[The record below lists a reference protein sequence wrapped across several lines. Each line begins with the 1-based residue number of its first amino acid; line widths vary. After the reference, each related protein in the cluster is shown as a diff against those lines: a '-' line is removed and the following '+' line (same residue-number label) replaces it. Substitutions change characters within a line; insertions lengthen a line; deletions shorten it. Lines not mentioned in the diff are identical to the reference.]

1 MIEEKSGPMPLSG
14 ESDAHLRLAVRAAN
28 VGVWDLDLRTNEL
41 SCSAECKQQLGF
53 GPHES
58 IWAPTGWQDS
68 VHPDDLA
75 RVLQTAADYL
85 ADPVQE
91 CSAELRLR
99 HKDGSYRWILAQG
112 ALVRDENGQPVR
124 LVGASVDITRQ
135 KQVEEALRASETRL
149 NAIINS
155 TPNVA
160 VQGYDLDG
168 RVVLWNK
175 ASELIYGWSAAEAL
189 GRTMDQL
196 MHTPSEAEDFLLLLR
211 ALLGQGHG
219 IGPLEYRFRRRNGE
233 EGWCLSTLFEI
244 SAVNGS
250 PNFICMDIDI
260 TEQRRITEALRSNEG
275 LLRAFVDT
283 IPEPATLIDAQGIVI
298 IANQVMAQ
306 SLGCAVKDL
315 LGTCIFDRM
324 PPDVAKQRREW
335 LTKALTTRQARQFE
349 DRNGEK
355 RFWSHFSPVVNEH
368 GEVDRVAIVAF
379 NVTELKRTEDALH
392 RSEALFRAIVEDQS
406 EMIVRWKPDGTRTF
420 VNAAYC
426 RTYGQTYEQMVGT
439 KFDTLYKESHRS
451 RIYER
456 VHKLTPENSI
466 TTGVLESTG
475 PRGEVLFQEWTARGL
490 FDAEGNFVEV
500 QSTGRD
506 ITERIRAD
514 RRMRQLN
521 RIHAVRSEINQL
533 ILRESDVKQFFDSI
547 CRIAVE
553 KGGFKVALAG
563 FKARLESVVDVF
575 AHAGAAAETI
585 AEIAKII
592 ADPDQGCAVTLS
604 ALRSGFHA
612 VSNDIATDPAL
623 ATCRDALLQSGY
635 KSVASLPI
643 KINDEIIGVFNLF
656 TDEVGFF
663 DNEELRLLDELALDI
678 GFGLQVN
685 RREDERRRAE
695 AALRESE
702 ERFRQLAET
711 IHDIFWLVNPMENKT
726 VYVSPAYDKIWG
738 RSREDLYTRRFA
750 WLDGIHP
757 EDRERVIQAASVD
770 STMSGYEVEYRIVR
784 PDGTIR
790 WIQDMAFPVRNEAGN
805 VERIAGVARDIT
817 LGRETVEALRES
829 QRQLERAQQV
839 GRIGSWV
846 VDNEGNLTF
855 SAETYRIFDMTPAEF
870 DRRIESFL
878 EFVHPEDR
886 AAVNAAGLAAMAK
899 KQRYAIEHR
908 IIRRD
913 GSICWL
919 NEQADVELDSKG
931 QAVRL
936 IGVVQDITERKLL
949 EDQLRQAQKMEAI
962 GQLAGAVAHDFN
974 NILAAILMQ
983 AEVASTAENLP
994 IDVEE
999 SLVEIRNCAERAAN
1013 LTRQLLVFSR
1023 RQVMQRKLLDVND
1036 SVTNLARML
1045 QRVLGADVR
1054 LQLHLQPEVAPIRA
1068 DAGMF
1073 DQVLL
1078 NLAVNAR
1085 DAMPLGGC
1093 LTIETSQVHFE
1104 QQQSGAMGDVARGS
1118 YVCLLV
1124 SDTGEGISADIMPRI
1139 FEPFFTTK
1147 EAGKGTGLGLATVF
1161 GIVKQHQGGV
1171 DVKSEPGKGTTFRIF
1186 WPAYTKTMGAAA
1198 KESGRVRPSGGA
1210 ETILLVED
1218 ETSVRTVTRAVLSRA
1233 GYHVIEAS
1241 NGPSALS
1248 IWDAQAKPPALLL
1261 TDLVMPGGMH
1271 GQQLGKHLTQLAP
1284 GLRVIYMSGYSEEYT
1299 GGTTDLRPGEN
1310 FLQKPFSQDALLA
1323 TIRRAL
1329 DA

>member
-1 MIEEKSGPMPLSG
+1 MVDEKNGVMQVRD
-14 ESDAHLRLAVRAAN
+14 ESDAHLRLAVQAAN
-28 VGVWDLDLRTNEL
+28 VGVWDWDLRANEV

-53 GPHES
+53 GPHEL
-58 IWAPTGWQDS
+58 IWGAGGWQES
-68 VHPDDLA
+68 VHSDDLA
-75 RVLQTAADYL
+75 RLLEVAADYM
-85 ADPVQE
+85 ANPVQE
-91 CSAELRLR
+91 CSAEFRLR

-112 ALVRDENGQPVR
+112 ALMRDGNGQPVR

-135 KQVEEALRASETRL
+135 KHVEAALRASETRL
-149 NAIINS
+149 NAILS
-155 TPNVA
+155 TTPNVG

-175 ASELIYGWSAAEAL
+175 ASELIFGWSESEAIGKTL
-189 GRTMDQL
+189 DQL
-196 MHTPSEAEDFLLLLR
+196 IHTASEADDFRQVLR
-211 ALLGQGHG
+211 AMVGHEQCV
-219 IGPLEYRFRRRNGE
+219 GPLEYRFRRRNGE
-233 EGWCLSTLFEI
+233 EAWCLSTLFEI
-244 SAVNGS
+244 PAVNGS
-250 PNFICMDIDI
+250 PIFICMDIDI
-260 TEQRRITEALRSNEG
+260 TVQRRITDALRSNEAS
-275 LLRAFVDT
+275 LRAFVDAL
-283 IPEPATLIDAQGIVI
+283 PEPAMLIQVDGTAIIV
-298 IANQVMAQ
+298 NQAMAR
-306 SLGCAVKDL
+306 SLRTTTEKLIGHCV
-315 LGTCIFDRM
+315 FDFM
-324 PPDVAKQRREW
+324 PPEVANARRERVRIACQN
-335 LTKALTTRQARQFE
+335 KQAGHFE
-349 DRNGEK
+349 DRNGENVFLNYFNPILD
-355 RFWSHFSPVVNEH
+355 RS
-368 GEVDRVAIVAF
+368 GIVDRIAVIAL
-379 NVTELKRTEDALH
+379 NVTELKRAEEALH
-392 RSEALFRAIVEDQS
+392 RSEALFRTIVEDQS
-406 EMIVRWKPDGTRTF
+406 EMLVRWKPDGTRTF

-439 KFDTLYKESHRS
+439 KFDALFKESYHKG
-451 RIYER
+451 IYER
-456 VHKLTPENSI
+456 IRQLTPTNPI
-466 TTGVLESTG
+466 TMGVLESIG
-475 PRGEVLFQEWTARGL
+475 PQGEVLFQEWTARGL
-490 FDAEGNFVEV
+490 FDLEGKLVEV

-506 ITERIRAD
+506 ITDRIRAE

-521 RIHAVRSEINQL
+521 RIHAVRSDINQQT
-533 ILRESDVKQFFDSI
+533 LRASDVKQFLDSV
-547 CRIAVE
+547 CRITVE
-553 KGGFKVALAG
+553 KGGFRVAWAG
-563 FKARLESVVDVF
+563 FTSGSANQVEIF
-575 AHAGAAAETI
+575 AHAGASAETI
-585 AEIAKII
+585 AAIAKVIEN
-592 ADPDQGCAVTLS
+592 PDEGCAVTLS
-604 ALRSGFHA
+604 AIRTGVHA
-612 VSNDIATDPAL
+612 VSNDIASDP
-623 ATCRDALLQSGY
+623 TVTSCRDALLASGY
-635 KSVASLPI
+635 RSVASLPI
-643 KINDEIIGVFNLF
+643 KIEDEIIGVFNLF

-663 DNEELRLLDELALDI
+663 DNEELRLLDELTFDI
-678 GFGLQVN
+678 GFALQVH
-685 RREDERRRAE
+685 RREAERRRAE
-695 AALRESE
+695 VALRDSE

-711 IHDIFWLVNPMENKT
+711 IHDVFWLADPVENKT
-726 VYVSPAYDKIWG
+726 IYVSPAYEKIWG
-738 RSREDLYTRRFA
+738 RSRDELYATRTG

-757 EDRERVIQAASVD
+757 DDRETVIQVAAAD
-770 STMSGYEVEYRIVR
+770 STMSGYEAEYRIIR
-784 PDGTIR
+784 PDGSIR
-790 WIQDMAFPVRNEAGN
+790 WIQDMAFPVRNEAGK

-817 LGRETVEALRES
+817 LRREAVEALLES

-846 VDNEGNLTF
+846 VDNEGDLTF
-855 SAETYRIFDMTPAEF
+855 SAETYRIFDITPPEF

-913 GSICWL
+913 GNICWL
-919 NEQADVELDSKG
+919 YEQADVELDAKG

-983 AEVASTAENLP
+983 AEVASAVEDLP
-994 IDVEE
+994 TDVEE

-1045 QRVLGADVR
+1045 QRMLGADVR
-1054 LQLHLQPEVAPIRA
+1054 LQLHLQPETTMVRA

-1085 DAMPLGGC
+1085 DAMPLGGY
-1093 LTIETSQVHFE
+1093 LTIETSRIQFDQPPPGV
-1104 QQQSGAMGDVARGS
+1104 MGDLTPGP

-1124 SDTGEGISADIMPRI
+1124 ADTGEGISPEAMPRI

-1186 WPAYTKTMGAAA
+1186 WPAYTKATRVATG
-1198 KESGRVRPSGGA
+1198 ESNGGRPSGGA

-1218 ETSVRTVTRAVLSRA
+1218 EPSVRMVARTVLSRA
-1233 GYHVIEAS
+1233 GYRVIEAS

-1248 IWDAQAKPPALLL
+1248 MWDTLTERPALLL

-1271 GQQLGKHLTQLAP
+1271 GQQLGKRLSLLAP
-1284 GLRVIYMSGYSEEYT
+1284 GLRIIYMSGYSQEYT